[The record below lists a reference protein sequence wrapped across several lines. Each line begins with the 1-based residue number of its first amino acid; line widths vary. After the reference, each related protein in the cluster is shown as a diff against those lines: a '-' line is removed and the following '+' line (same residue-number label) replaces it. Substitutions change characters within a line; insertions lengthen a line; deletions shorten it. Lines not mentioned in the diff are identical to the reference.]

1 MIETHKGGSI
11 GIPENEN
18 YQSRRCITV
27 DELNYEQRLTRT
39 EERSKSNTHRLDKLE
54 PIVEEIHNMSETLVE
69 ITSEMKHT
77 NSTVNSINEKV
88 EKLEQEPGDRWKN
101 STRAVLNAILGAIGA
116 AIAAGIFWAI
126 AQTIT

>member
-1 MIETHKGGSI
+1 MEDLT
-11 GIPENEN
+11 
-18 YQSRRCITV
+18 
-27 DELNYEQRLTRT
+27 YEHRLTVV
-39 EERSKSNTHRLDKLE
+39 EQRSKSNTHRLDELE
-54 PIVEEIHNMSETLVE
+54 PIVKEIHNMSETLVE

-88 EKLEQEPGDRWKN
+88 EKLEQEPGNRWKD
-101 STRAVLNAILGAIGA
+101 STRAVFNAILGAIGA

>member
-1 MIETHKGGSI
+1 M
-11 GIPENEN
+11 
-18 YQSRRCITV
+18 

-88 EKLEQEPGDRWKN
+88 EKLEQEPGNHWKD
-101 STRAVLNAILGAIGA
+101 SMKAVLNAILGAIGA

>member
-1 MIETHKGGSI
+1 M
-11 GIPENEN
+11 
-18 YQSRRCITV
+18 
-27 DELNYEQRLTRT
+27 DELTYEQRLTRA
-39 EERSKSNTHRLDKLE
+39 EERAKSNTHRLDKLE

-88 EKLEQEPGDRWKN
+88 ERLEQEPAKRWKD
-101 STRAVLNAILGAIGA
+101 STKALFNAILGAIGA
-116 AIAAGIFWAI
+116 AIAAGVLWAI